1 MEEKSIRQKLL
12 SAHLRDFA
20 VPPPLT
26 TQQGFVLR
34 KYFFWKG
41 PLPTLSPSLVLHECG
56 GERSHCQSRA
66 NEERGGNAAAS
77 QAEN

>member
-1 MEEKSIRQKLL
+1 MEEEEKSIRQKLL

-34 KYFFWKG
+34 KYLFFG
-41 PLPTLSPSLVLHECG
+41 RGRFPLYPPLSSCMSVEG
-56 GERSHCQSRA
+56 KEAIAKAGRMRR
-66 NEERGGNAAAS
+66 RGGKRC
-77 QAEN
+77 